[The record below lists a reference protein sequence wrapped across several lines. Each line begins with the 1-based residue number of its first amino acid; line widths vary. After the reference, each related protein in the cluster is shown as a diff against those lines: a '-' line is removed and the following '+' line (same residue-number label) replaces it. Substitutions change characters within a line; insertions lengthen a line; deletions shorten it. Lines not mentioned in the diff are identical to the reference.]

1 VKYTILVVDDDRF
14 VHMFIENA
22 IETENHEYK
31 IISAYNGQEG
41 CDVAF
46 SEELDLIIMDWEMP
60 VMNGIEAMEILK
72 GDPKTSDI
80 PVIIITSSGNL
91 QTAFDAGA
99 IDFIRKPI
107 DQIELLVRVK
117 STLSMFKLIRSIVK
131 QTETLE
137 QQSYEL
143 EQKNQ
148 DLKIEQEKII
158 KQAVILE
165 KQSSELEQKNQI
177 LVKQTATLEQQSY
190 ELEQKNLV
198 LKAEQEKSDAL
209 LQNILPAEI
218 ADQLK
223 NKGTVEPKPYKTV
236 SVLFTDF
243 KGFTQ
248 ISEKLSPQKIII
260 ELGIFFAK
268 FDEIIGDHF
277 IEKIKTIGDS
287 YMCVGGLPLRNKSNP
302 IDTVLAALE
311 MQDFTTKFNQEKI
324 AKGEEPWNLRLGI
337 HTGKV
342 IAGVIGKKKFAYDI
356 WGDTVN
362 TASRME
368 SAGEIGKVNISGET
382 YKFIEPY
389 FDCEY
394 RGKIVAKHKG
404 EIDMYFVHGLKPDF
418 AESGSTIYPNQEF
431 KSIMSEF

>member
-1 VKYTILVVDDDRF
+1 MNYNILVVDDDRF

-22 IETENHEYK
+22 IETENHDYR
-31 IISAYNGQEG
+31 IISAYNGKQACEIAFDQEI
-41 CDVAF
+41 
-46 SEELDLIIMDWEMP
+46 DLIIMDWEMP
-60 VMNGIEAMEILK
+60 VMNGIEALEQLK
-72 GDPKTSDI
+72 SDPKTNDI

-117 STLSMFKLIRSIVK
+117 STLSMFKLIKNIVK
-131 QTETLE
+131 QTEILE
-137 QQSYEL
+137 QQSF
-143 EQKNQ
+143 
-148 DLKIEQEKII
+148 
-158 KQAVILE
+158 
-165 KQSSELEQKNQI
+165 
-177 LVKQTATLEQQSY
+177 
-190 ELEQKNLV
+190 ELEQKNLF
-198 LKAEQEKSDAL
+198 LKVEQEKSDNL

-218 ADQLK
+218 AEQLK
-223 NKGTVEPKPYKTV
+223 NKGSVDAKTYKTV

-248 ISEKLSPQKIII
+248 ISEKLSPQRIIV
-260 ELGIFFAK
+260 ELSVFFAK
-268 FDEIIGDHF
+268 FDEIIGGHF

-302 IDTVLAALE
+302 IDTVLAGLE
-311 MQDFTTKFNQEKI
+311 MQEFVTKLNQDKI

-368 SAGEIGKVNISGET
+368 SAGEVGKVNISGET
-382 YKFIEPY
+382 YQHIAEY

-394 RGKIVAKHKG
+394 RGKIVAKNKG
-404 EIDMYFVHGLKPDF
+404 EIDMYFVHGLKADF
-418 AESGSTIYPNQEF
+418 AEPGSIIYPNQGF
-431 KSIMSEF
+431 RSILSEY

>member
-1 VKYTILVVDDDRF
+1 
-14 VHMFIENA
+14 MFIENA

-148 DLKIEQEKII
+148 
-158 KQAVILE
+158 
-165 KQSSELEQKNQI
+165 
-177 LVKQTATLEQQSY
+177 
-190 ELEQKNLV
+190 V

-223 NKGTVEPKPYKTV
+223 NKGVVEPKPYKTV

-268 FDEIIGDHF
+268 FDEIIGGHF

-382 YKFIEPY
+382 YKYIEPY

-418 AESGSTIYPNQEF
+418 AESGSIIYPNQEF